1 MDNFDEDEQGIL
13 EEINALEQL
22 PPSPLLNFGSPSRA
36 RPQASALNMALREG
50 PVQQQPAASGSWDEE
65 FAAVLGELLLDRC
78 DAKDATA
85 ALEGMAQRRSQ
96 LLKNSVCKLQAKC
109 QANELATPCGQMTL
123 DGQDLSQQVHRPARY
138 MHLQALAAE
147 LDAQVCQALWQQS
160 SMHCIMHDS
169 S

>member
-1 MDNFDEDEQGIL
+1 
-13 EEINALEQL
+13 
-22 PPSPLLNFGSPSRA
+22 
-36 RPQASALNMALREG
+36 MALREG

-147 LDAQVCQALWQQS
+147 LDAQ
-160 SMHCIMHDS
+160 
-169 S
+169 